1 MYPLPP
7 LSIVILSK
15 VLESVSSIIGDTLAS
30 GDKVGSDGYAKESSI
45 IFILLISP
53 IVLEFV
59 DTNKFFPSFVVI
71 FETSG
76 NTLYSL
82 PLESIFSSLTLPFT
96 FLEVVEYFRT
106 SHSDFEYDNFSGFS
120 LKKKVNVV
128 LPIPDTVKVFL
139 YSLSF
144 LTIFE

>member
-1 MYPLPP
+1 MILGGSVYPLPP

-59 DTNKFFPSFVVI
+59 DTNKFFLLLLLYLKPR
-71 FETSG
+71 

-82 PLESIFSSLTLPFT
+82 PLELIFSSLTLPFT
-96 FLEVVEYFRT
+96 FLEVVEYSRT
-106 SHSDFEYDNFSGFS
+106 SHSDFEYDNFS
-120 LKKKVNVV
+120 
-128 LPIPDTVKVFL
+128 VFYL
-139 YSLSF
+139 RRK
-144 LTIFE
+144 

>member
-1 MYPLPP
+1 MILGGSVYPLPP

-59 DTNKFFPSFVVI
+59 DTNKFFPSSVVI

-82 PLESIFSSLTLPFT
+82 PLELIFSSLTLPFT
-96 FLEVVEYFRT
+96 FLEVVEYSRT
-106 SHSDFEYDNFSGFS
+106 SHSDFEYDNFSGF
-120 LKKKVNVV
+120 LF
-128 LPIPDTVKVFL
+128 I
-139 YSLSF
+139 
-144 LTIFE
+144 